1 MTPLRRSPALGCACC
16 WIAPPFLLDR
26 LIKEGSPEE
35 RDAAEATLVTATALR
50 TRRAIISEIVQE
62 HPEVEL
68 AATGLLPQPTGKRRS
83 VYDAEHEISRA
94 LLPGQLKRAEGDPP
108 DSDDAINEAFDGAGL
123 TYDFYEQVFGRD
135 SIDARGLEIVSSVH
149 FGVRH
154 ENAMWTGGQMVY
166 GDGGGQIFVEG
177 SFTKA
182 VDVIAHELTHGIT
195 QFTAGLRYRSQP
207 GALNESFSDVFG
219 SLVKQHSTQTAAAD
233 ADWLIGEGMLKPS
246 LGEAL
251 RSMKAPGSASRIDPQ
266 PAHMRNY
273 QNLPADDRPENDHG
287 GVHINSGIPN
297 HAFYLAATALGGFAW
312 EKAGRIWYSALTER
326 LNPLSEF
333 QDAASA
339 TIDAA
344 ADLFDPGS
352 EAQQAV
358 EEAWQQ
364 VGVI

>member
-1 MTPLRRSPALGCACC
+1 MTLTGTALRPRTDCACC

-35 RDAAEATLVTATALR
+35 RDAAEATLVTSTALR

-108 DSDDAINEAFDGAGL
+108 DPDDAINEAFDGAGL
-123 TYDFYEQVFGRD
+123 TYDFYEQVFGCD
-135 SIDARGLEIVSSVH
+135 SVDVRGLEIVSSVH

-166 GDGGGQIFVEG
+166 GDGGDQIFVEG

-219 SLVKQHSTQTAAAD
+219 CLVKQHSTQTAAAE
-233 ADWLIGEGMLKPS
+233 ADWLIGEGMIS
-246 LGEAL
+246 
-251 RSMKAPGSASRIDPQ
+251 
-266 PAHMRNY
+266 Y
-273 QNLPADDRPENDHG
+273 
-287 GVHINSGIPN
+287 
-297 HAFYLAATALGGFAW
+297 
-312 EKAGRIWYSALTER
+312 
-326 LNPLSEF
+326 
-333 QDAASA
+333 DAARKVA
-339 TIDAA
+339 HRIEGK
-344 ADLFDPGS
+344 L
-352 EAQQAV
+352 
-358 EEAWQQ
+358 
-364 VGVI
+364 